1 MDRKY
6 STAANQEQGGSKG
19 NKKVGVIVGS
29 ILASLFVICMGIYL
43 FIRKKKKKQKRD
55 STNHGRSRL
64 EQLPEDTFSIS
75 HHEEDLDLPHYDF
88 TALAKATN
96 DFSFTH
102 FLGEGGYGPV
112 YRVTPSALHEI

>member
-1 MDRKY
+1 MLPVMVGQVSNIAFQY
-6 STAANQEQGGSKG
+6 QFIFSVFVVLNATNEVVHCNIS
-19 NKKVGVIVGS
+19 NKITTIS
-29 ILASLFVICMGIYL
+29 IFCLYPLCHLTG
-43 FIRKKKKKQKRD
+43 
-55 STNHGRSRL
+55 L

-88 TALAKATN
+88 ATLAKATN

-112 YRVTPSALHEI
+112 YRVTLSALHEI